1 MVPPSASDAVST
13 VSGASRP
20 EPTPDRD
27 GPDPRT
33 ATAGDATV
41 LRLTEVLE
49 AHPACDSREQ
59 LSLAIMVAELPR
71 LARPFDRRTDPTHVT
86 ASAFVVGPRGVILHR
101 HRRLHRWLQP
111 GGHIEPGELPT
122 EAAVRECTEET
133 GLPVIHPPTG
143 PHLIHVDVHA
153 AAEGHVHL
161 DLRYLLWAP
170 DRDPCPGP
178 DESQEVA
185 WFTWEAAAEIADDAL
200 AGGLA
205 SARRLAGAWA
215 YPPGPQA
222 PHDGDGAGGDERE

>member
-1 MVPPSASDAVST
+1 VVPPSASDAAST

-20 EPTPDRD
+20 EPRPDRD
-27 GPDPRT
+27 GPASRAAPV
-33 ATAGDATV
+33 GDAAV

-49 AHPACDSREQ
+49 AHPASDRREE
-59 LSLAIMVAELPR
+59 LSLAIMLAELPR
-71 LARPFDRRTDPTHVT
+71 LPRPFDRLSDKTHVT

-111 GGHIEPGELPT
+111 GGHIEPGELPS

-143 PHLIHVDVHA
+143 PNLTHVDVHT
-153 AAEGHVHL
+153 AAEDHVHL

-170 DRDPCPGP
+170 DRDPAPGP
-178 DESQEVA
+178 GESQEVA
-185 WFTWEAAAEIADDAL
+185 WFAWEAAAGLADDAL

-205 SARRLAGAWA
+205 VARRLAGTWV
-215 YPPGPQA
+215 YPTGSRTPD
-222 PHDGDGAGGDERE
+222 DGVGGA